1 MKNLGKR
8 LEQKFYK
15 NRICKQPINVC
26 INTSMRYRY
35 KLTRIAKIKIGKD
48 VKQWELPNNAGGSV
62 NWKIIFII

>member
-1 MKNLGKR
+1 MKNLDKR

-15 NRICKQPINVC
+15 NRIYKQPRNVW
-26 INTSMRYRY
+26 INTSMRYHY
-35 KLTRIAKIKIGKD
+35 KLTRIAKIKIDKD